1 MSKVDEYLTGQF
13 HRWELRGRGWQLF
26 EQPVALEP
34 PFSPFQGYSLPQQR
48 PRDDGR
54 KHTTASGFFARL
66 RQQVA
71 TPPGPEPV
79 SESDDEPE
87 PVFREAEECVE
98 LQLTLP
104 ETKPFSASSYQGWLH
119 QVCRA
124 GDPFAFELL
133 ATSQEIVPQFAATA
147 ECLERID
154 RALPHFLP
162 DVTSLPA
169 SDALDSAW
177 TENEDTFV
185 TVELG
190 LGAEFLIPLASAKAD
205 ILSAVVNA
213 MEQLRDDEIA
223 LYQVLIEP
231 AVNDWSTSAMAAISD
246 AEGKSFFVNRPDLFS
261 GAARKLDSP
270 LLAVVVRF
278 AVSAENSA
286 RCWRIIRD
294 MIAPFCAMA
303 ERGSNYLV
311 PLSNDGYDPASHERD
326 ILERTS
332 HRAGMLLNVSEL
344 IPFISLPTAAV
355 SRRLRRETAR
365 TRPAP
370 EDLQRQGSLLLGENP
385 HAGRVAEVWL
395 RPDHRTRH
403 MHLVGASGMGKSTLL
418 FNLLRQDIERGE
430 GVALLDPHGDL
441 VERVLGIIPP
451 HRRDDVVL
459 VDPSDEEHI
468 VGFNILAA
476 HSDFER
482 NLLASDLVSTF
493 RRLSTSWG
501 EQMNS
506 VLRNAILAF
515 LESSKGGTLADM
527 RRFLLDVAFRKEF
540 LRTVTDPDIVFYW
553 ERAFPQLTGNKS
565 IGPVLTRLDEFLSRK
580 PIRYMVSQQENRLDF
595 ADILDHSRILLVKL
609 PQGQIGRENA
619 NLLGSIFVSKIQ
631 QMAMSRQRMKES
643 ERKDFWVYLDE
654 FHSFIT
660 PSMAEILTGA
670 RKYRVGLILAHQ
682 ELHQL
687 EADRDVASAV
697 LANCCTRVAFRVSD
711 RDARELDSGFAHFEA
726 SDLQNLGVGEAICRV
741 ERSEADFNLKV
752 AEPEPVDEDDAANT
766 REEVTAIS
774 RAKYARPRSEVEAE
788 LLAKMR
794 SELSEPPQKPE
805 KKIPRAEPPSETVS
819 EKESAS
825 ETPTTVTPQQI
836 EQPVV
841 EEAVVASEPTPPP
854 QIAPV
859 VGQGRGGEDHQLIV
873 ANLASEASR
882 LGFRAIKECVVPG
895 GRIDIVL
902 EKAQLRIAI
911 EVAVNSNTAHEIENL
926 QKCLEPNPNFIISV
940 SPHENVRENIAKA
953 AARAFD
959 AAALAKMRFEPPDIV
974 LKWLQEISEMNP
986 AIIQPDEPQTRLI
999 AGRKVRTRHTEMSPE
1014 ERRKKEVEEL
1024 EVIAELLRKRRST
1037 ENNNLQ

>member
-34 PFSPFQGYSLPQQR
+34 AFSPFQGYSLPQQR

-71 TPPGPEPV
+71 TPPMPEPV

-124 GDPFAFELL
+124 GEPFAFELF

-169 SDALDSAW
+169 SDALESAW

-231 AVNDWSTSAMAAISD
+231 AVNDWGTSAMTAISD
-246 AEGKSFFVNRPDLFS
+246 AEGKSFFANRPDLFS
-261 GAARKLDSP
+261 GAEQKLDSP

-278 AVSAENSA
+278 AVSAENSS

-311 PLSNDGYDPASHERD
+311 PLSNDGFDPSAHERD

-332 HRAGMLLNVSEL
+332 HRAGMLLNVAEL

-595 ADILDHSRILLVKL
+595 ADILDRSRILLVKL

-670 RKYRVGLILAHQ
+670 RKYRVGLVLAHQ

-752 AEPEPVDEDDAANT
+752 SEPEPVDEDDAAIT

-794 SELSEPPQKPE
+794 SELSEPSQKPE
-805 KKIPRAEPPSETVS
+805 KKTPRTDPPVETVS
-819 EKESAS
+819 EKKSAPADAPIS
-825 ETPTTVTPQQI
+825 DGQSSGVETPSS
-836 EQPVV
+836 
-841 EEAVVASEPTPPP
+841 VVAESVSVPK
-854 QIAPV
+854 APADL
-859 VGQGRGGEDHQLIV
+859 GRGGMIHRDAQNRIKAV
-873 ANLASEASR
+873 AEE
-882 LGFRAIKECVVPG
+882 LGFRATLESQIGTG
-895 GRIDIVL
+895 GADLAL
-902 EKAQLRIAI
+902 ERGELRIAVEI
-911 EVAVNSNTAHEIENL
+911 SITTGATHEV
-926 QKCLEPNPNFIISV
+926 
-940 SPHENVRENIAKA
+940 ENVLKCFNAPFTHIAFITADLRKAEQVRERVCARLSEA
-953 AARAFD
+953 DAARVGFYQVETFVEYLRSLPKAEVEQ
-959 AAALAKMRFEPPDIV
+959 AAQPTSSKPTKTKVKGWTVKTKVAD
-974 LKWLQEISEMNP
+974 QTSE
-986 AIIQPDEPQTRLI
+986 E
-999 AGRKVRTRHTEMSPE
+999 GRKRE
-1014 ERRKKEVEEL
+1014 EEAMKA
-1024 EVIAELLRKRRST
+1024 IAEALRKQSER
-1037 ENNNLQ
+1037 

>member
-34 PFSPFQGYSLPQQR
+34 AFSPFQGYSLPQQR

-71 TPPGPEPV
+71 TPPMPEPV

-124 GDPFAFELL
+124 GEPFAFELF

-169 SDALDSAW
+169 SDALESAW
-177 TENEDTFV
+177 AENEDVFV
-185 TVELG
+185 AVELG
-190 LGAEFLIPLASAKAD
+190 LGAEFLIPLANAKSD

-231 AVNDWSTSAMAAISD
+231 AVNDWGTSAMAAISD
-246 AEGKSFFVNRPDLFS
+246 AEGKSFFANRPDLFS
-261 GAARKLDSP
+261 GAEQKLDSP

-311 PLSNDGYDPASHERD
+311 PLSNDGYDPSAHERD

-332 HRAGMLLNVSEL
+332 HRAGMLLNVAEL
-344 IPFISLPTAAV
+344 IPFIALPTAAV

-595 ADILDHSRILLVKL
+595 ADILDRSRILLVKL

-670 RKYRVGLILAHQ
+670 RKYRVGLVLAHQ

-752 AEPEPVDEDDAANT
+752 SEPEPVDEDDAAIT

-794 SELSEPPQKPE
+794 SELSEPSQKPE
-805 KKIPRAEPPSETVS
+805 KKTPRTDPPVETVS
-819 EKESAS
+819 EKKSAPADAPIS
-825 ETPTTVTPQQI
+825 DGQSSGVETPSS
-836 EQPVV
+836 
-841 EEAVVASEPTPPP
+841 VVAESVSVPK
-854 QIAPV
+854 APADL
-859 VGQGRGGEDHQLIV
+859 GRGGMIHRDAQNRIKAV
-873 ANLASEASR
+873 AEE
-882 LGFRAIKECVVPG
+882 LGFRATLESQIGTG
-895 GRIDIVL
+895 GADLAL
-902 EKAQLRIAI
+902 ERGELRIAVEI
-911 EVAVNSNTAHEIENL
+911 SITTGATHEV
-926 QKCLEPNPNFIISV
+926 
-940 SPHENVRENIAKA
+940 ENVLKCFNAPFTHIAFITADLRKAEQVRERVCARLSEA
-953 AARAFD
+953 DAARVGFYQVETFVEYLRSLPKAEVEQ
-959 AAALAKMRFEPPDIV
+959 AAQPTCSKPTKTKVKGWTVKTKVTEQTTEEGRMREEEAM
-974 LKWLQEISEMNP
+974 K
-986 AIIQPDEPQTRLI
+986 AI
-999 AGRKVRTRHTEMSPE
+999 AG
-1014 ERRKKEVEEL
+1014 
-1024 EVIAELLRKRRST
+1024 ALRKQSER
-1037 ENNNLQ
+1037 